1 MAKEKTKQKKETK
14 SDKKVVK
21 KVSNQKPVTSLTIP
35 VYDLDGKEKSTLEV
49 AKEIFG
55 IESNPKLIAQYV
67 RVYHANQRQ
76 GTSSTKTRGEVRG
89 STRKIYRQ
97 KGTGKARHGDIKAP
111 IFVGGGVVGG
121 PQPGKHS
128 LKLNKKQIKKSLF
141 TALSLKFN
149 AGDIFAL
156 SNNFYK
162 LEPKTKI
169 FAGFLKTVGL
179 SKIKTLLVINKGK
192 EKNLVLTARNLSNI
206 NLINA
211 MSINTYEILS
221 NKKIL
226 FLEEALPIMEKHYL
240 TSNKLSKKNEN

>member
-1 MAKEKTKQKKETK
+1 MPTK
-14 SDKKVVK
+14 VK
-21 KVSNQKPVTSLTIP
+21 KSVKVGLTIP
-35 VYDLDGKEKSTLEV
+35 VYDLDGNKKTTLEV

-55 IESNPKLIAQYV
+55 IESSPKLVAQYI
-67 RVYHANQRQ
+67 RVYLANQRQ
-76 GTSSTKTRGEVRG
+76 GTSSAKTRGEVKG

-121 PQPGKHS
+121 PKPGDFS
-128 LKLNKKQIKKSLF
+128 LKMNKKQIKKALF
-141 TALSLKFN
+141 VALSLKFK

-162 LEPKTKI
+162 IEPKTKI

-179 SKIKTLLVINKGK
+179 SETKTLLVINKGK
-192 EKNLVLTARNLSNI
+192 EKNLVLAARNLNNI

-211 MSINTYEILS
+211 MSINAYEILS
-221 NKKIL
+221 NRKIL

-240 TSNKLSKKNEN
+240 SSNKLSKKNEN